1 MFTALRSSTLARQ
14 DTSSRHFACQCMRIL
29 HDVGIKDMTHCF
41 FKLAPFVPR
50 YLGTRR
56 QPLRGLASRDSSCKE
71 GAQSAQHACILH
83 ACMHCCMQKEGSED
97 GKHSLVSKKGAEH
110 AGILHRAHWRVRH
123 CCEGREFRFELLVQV
138 DEGAF
143 VAHLVAVVGRR
154 KHCRPTCQRGRE
166 RMRQRERASERE
178 REKRARQKRRGERM
192 SKRER
197 KRKIEERGREGG
209 AERDYSILAVVDTC
223 MWAYQ

>member
-1 MFTALRSSTLARQ
+1 
-14 DTSSRHFACQCMRIL
+14 MRIL

-41 FKLAPFVPR
+41 LKVASFVPR
-50 YLGTRR
+50 YLGTTPHTSSERTR
-56 QPLRGLASRDSSCKE
+56 VSRFKLQGRSSKR
-71 GAQSAQHACILH
+71 SKHACILH
-83 ACMHCCMQKEGSED
+83 ACMHCCMRKEGSED

-123 CCEGREFRFELLVQV
+123 WCEGREFRFELLVQV

-197 KRKIEERGREGG
+197 KRGK
-209 AERDYSILAVVDTC
+209 
-223 MWAYQ
+223 